1 MKILKLLNKKNLSII
16 LSFFF
21 LFSLKVY
28 STEPVDIWNID
39 PKKIIT
45 ENSTEEKVEE
55 KTISTSSIYEMQS
68 EKKKKFEIQE
78 DETLLSKKIEIA
90 GLYDP
95 VENGLTIDMWS
106 NSNGVQILDLLNKI
120 QGIKLSNDAKEILKI
135 SLLTNSYFPKQNISN
150 EQFLELKLDW
160 LIKNGDF
167 KLMEDYLMKNPN
179 VNKNEKLIIFL
190 VDEYLSRSE
199 LEKSCEIILN
209 IKEVIDNNYLSK
221 FNIYCLINANRKE
234 EAQLQLDIIK
244 ELGFDDNFFEKKF
257 NYLMGY
263 NEEIDQE
270 ISKKSILDFHLSHKT
285 NPNFKFE
292 PNKSTSKSIWRYLS
306 TSNLLEG
313 IENIDLEDLDRIF
326 IIEKAT
332 HERNYTEKEL
342 YDLYKK
348 FQFNINQL
356 LSVKQSYKL
365 LSNVEA
371 RALVYQG
378 ILITSEIEPKIELTK
393 ILKDLFIK
401 DGIQNAF
408 KDELSKIL
416 KEIDIYEVPSNYTS
430 FYNEFVHKEKEQ
442 ESLTKIKINNKII
455 HQSKLLN
462 YFTEDITKENIEK
475 DLNDLL
481 KKIKK
486 DKKYYISTKDIILIE
501 SLKSDGVQVLK
512 KYEDLYQIDNSNM
525 PIDIQFLIDNDEI
538 GLVLLRLVEV
548 IGQDE
553 IQDIGS
559 ETLYFIISALNQLDI
574 DPLRN
579 KILLKVLPLKVK
591 KYN

>member
-1 MKILKLLNKKNLSII
+1 MKILKLLNKKNFSII

-28 STEPVDIWNID
+28 SNEPVDIWDID
-39 PKKIIT
+39 PRKIII
-45 ENSTEEKVEE
+45 ENSTEEK
-55 KTISTSSIYEMQS
+55 TISTNSVYDMQS

-78 DETLLSKKIEIA
+78 DETLLSKKIEIS

-95 VENGLTIDMWS
+95 SENGLKIDMWS
-106 NSNGVQILDLLNKI
+106 NSNGVQILDIFNKI
-120 QGIKLSNDAKEILKI
+120 QGIKLSNDAKEILNI
-135 SLLTNSYFPKQNISN
+135 SLLTNSYFPQQSISSA
-150 EQFLELKLDW
+150 QFLKLKLDW

-167 KLMEDYLMKNPN
+167 KLMEDYLIKNQD
-179 VNKNEKLIIFL
+179 VDKNEKLIIFL

-209 IKEVIDNNYLSK
+209 IKEAINNNYLSK
-221 FNIYCLINANRKE
+221 FNIYCLINANKKE
-234 EAQLQLDIIK
+234 EAQLQLDIKK
-244 ELGFDDNFFEKKF
+244 ELGFDDNFFNKKF

-270 ISKKSILDFHLSHKT
+270 IFEKSILDFHLSHKT

-292 PNKSTSKSIWRYLS
+292 PDKSTSKSIWRYLS

-416 KEIDIYEVPSNYTS
+416 KKIDIYEVPSNYTS
-430 FYNEFVHKEKEQ
+430 FYNEFVYKEKEQ

-462 YFTEDITKENIEK
+462 YFIEDITKENIEK

-512 KYEDLYQIDNSNM
+512 KYEDFYQIDDSNM
-525 PIDIQFLIDNDEI
+525 PTDIQFLIDNNEI

-548 IGQDE
+548 IGQDK

-579 KILLKVLPLKVK
+579 KILLKVLPLKVT